1 MKIKT
6 LKDMG
11 FEGKHTPAGAILE
24 VKETLA
30 RELIGGGRAIAVE
43 ADEVDAVVE
52 ADGPAP
58 FPGDDTLEGTQP
70 EGDEP
75 DDAPAP
81 KPSRAKK

>member
-11 FEGKHTPAGAILE
+11 FEGKHTPAGAVLE
-24 VKETLA
+24 VKDTLA

-52 ADGPAP
+52 ADGPAR
-58 FPGDDTLEGTQP
+58 FPGDDTLE
-70 EGDEP
+70 EVEADEP
-75 DDAPAP
+75 ADEPVAEPTKP
-81 KPSRAKK
+81 KRK